1 MKKIF
6 TLLFCVV
13 ALSAAA
19 NNEAQIQQCINALLT
34 QTPSTQMMAPNANLD
49 ADGDGVL
56 TIADVTTLIDQMLLA
71 QKEANRAPAQKI
83 DVDALARQAVR
94 STTGEPN
101 VNDVNEAIDE
111 NLKNE

>member
-13 ALSAAA
+13 ALTAAA
-19 NNEAQIQQCINALLT
+19 NTQEKVDQCINALLNQHAT
-34 QTPSTQMMAPNANLD
+34 NMLMAPNLD

-56 TIADVTTLIDQMLLA
+56 TISDVTTLIDQMLEA
-71 QKEANRAPAQKI
+71 QAQANRAPAKKI
-83 DVDALARQAVR
+83 DIDALADEVVR

-101 VNDVNEAIDE
+101 INDLNEAIDE
-111 NLKNE
+111 NLKNK

>member
-1 MKKIF
+1 MKKLF
-6 TLLFCVV
+6 TLLFCMV

-19 NNEAQIQQCINALLT
+19 NTQELIDQCIHALLT
-34 QTPSTQMMAPNANLD
+34 RPASPQLMAVNPNLD
-49 ADGDGVL
+49 ADGDGEL

-101 VNDVNEAIDE
+101 VNDVNEAIE
-111 NLKNE
+111 TNLKNE

>member
-6 TLLFCVV
+6 TLLFCLV

-34 QTPSTQMMAPNANLD
+34 QTPNTQMMAPNANLD

-56 TIADVTTLIDQMLLA
+56 TIADVTTLIDQMLLGDV
-71 QKEANRAPAQKI
+71 NRAPAKKI
-83 DVDALARQAVR
+83 DVDALAKQAVR

>member
-34 QTPSTQMMAPNANLD
+34 QTPNTQMMAPNANLD

-56 TIADVTTLIDQMLLA
+56 TIADVTTLIDQMLLGDV
-71 QKEANRAPAQKI
+71 NRAPAKKI
-83 DVDALARQAVR
+83 DVDALAKQAVR